1 MLERSQRMIFASSN
15 RKQRKTTENHGGW
28 PIAWILTKRR
38 EQKEKQSNV
47 ERLSFKLNT
56 RDSPFSMLQA
66 IKTTFLT

>member
-15 RKQRKTTENHGGW
+15 RRLKKTTENHSGW
-28 PIAWILTKRR
+28 LIAWILTKRR
-38 EQKEKQSNV
+38 KQREKQLNV